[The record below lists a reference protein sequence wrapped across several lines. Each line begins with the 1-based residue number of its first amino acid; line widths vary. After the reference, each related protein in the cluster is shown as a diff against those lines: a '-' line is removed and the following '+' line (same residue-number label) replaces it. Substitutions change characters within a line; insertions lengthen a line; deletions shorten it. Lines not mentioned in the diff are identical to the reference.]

1 MLEPLRVLATIYSV
15 HSFILTYSTF
25 IEHLLCAR
33 HYAGHEDMR
42 PRDTQFSPP
51 SRTLSVF
58 WGIHTHTHTLHGGN
72 DLGSVLKD
80 ELEFFRWR
88 VE

>member
-1 MLEPLRVLATIYSV
+1 MLEPLRVLATIYSL
-15 HSFILTYSTF
+15 HSFILSYSTF

-33 HYAGHEDMR
+33 HYAGHEDVR

-58 WGIHTHTHTLHGGN
+58 WGIHTHTHTLRGGN
-72 DLGSVLKD
+72 DLGTVLKD
-80 ELEFFRWR
+80 ELEFFRWIM
-88 VE
+88 E